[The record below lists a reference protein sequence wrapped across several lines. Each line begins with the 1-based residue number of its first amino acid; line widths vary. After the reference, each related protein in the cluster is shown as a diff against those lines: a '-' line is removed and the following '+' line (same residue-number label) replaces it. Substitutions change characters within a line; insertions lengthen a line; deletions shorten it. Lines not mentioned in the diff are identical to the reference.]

1 MNCRTV
7 QKESHTATR
16 SSHPKLVSA
25 TTELMPTDRCRAAGE
40 ADGITATQHVP
51 HPVGTFV
58 AVTHIRVIPALDPT
72 QGANVAD
79 RECLRI

>member
-1 MNCRTV
+1 
-7 QKESHTATR
+7 
-16 SSHPKLVSA
+16 
-25 TTELMPTDRCRAAGE
+25 MPTDRCRAAGE